1 MTQNLK
7 KLHQAAEAVIY
18 LDKKNKKII
27 KERIKKGYRIREI
40 DERLRGSRTRLESR
54 LIRQA
59 AEVGVKT
66 PRIINVK
73 KYTIEMEYIDG
84 EQVKNVLSKQSSR
97 KDIYKDI
104 CSKIGEAIAKLHENN
119 IIHGDLTTSN
129 MILKEGQI
137 YFIDF
142 GLGFHSARVEDK
154 ATDLHLLR
162 QAFEST
168 HFNIIKKAWPII
180 LEAYQKNYPAASSVL
195 KRIEK
200 IQSRGRYRK
209 RRQTDK

>member
-154 ATDLHLLR
+154 ATDLRLKANR
-162 QAFEST
+162 KDTKSGEISE
-168 HFNIIKKAWPII
+168 KK
-180 LEAYQKNYPAASSVL
+180 
-195 KRIEK
+195 
-200 IQSRGRYRK
+200 
-209 RRQTDK
+209 TDG